1 MPEQSPTAIHP
12 PRKPLEAMQRPDV
25 LDRSFEGWSD
35 AVFEMLDRLREEP
48 HIDQYEKEKP
58 GVTNHLKDPF
68 RRYRDDLVVNWVL
81 PNRLDF
87 ETERYVFSRLL
98 KNDFGAGGCH
108 DHLWMSFYR
117 PETRRLEDVQITHRV
132 SPDGFAVGVYVGAH
146 ATDLLKQAK
155 RRIHD
160 APERYRALVNPL
172 LQEKNWQFYTH
183 RGAGEEETKTVFDE
197 PVRSIPDSVERADG
211 IYVRH
216 YISRARTLDLGPAL
230 VDRALDLV
238 LDVWPIY
245 RFYLGE
251 GAAVQ

>member
-1 MPEQSPTAIHP
+1 MLEGPDPTAVDP
-12 PRKPLEAMQRPDV
+12 VRQPKDDMLVPDSF
-25 LDRSFEGWSD
+25 DRSFEGWSPD
-35 AVFEMLDRLREEP
+35 VFEMLDRLRAEP

-58 GVTNHLKDPF
+58 GITNLLKDPF

-87 ETERYVFSRLL
+87 ETERNVFSRLL

-117 PETRRLEDVQITHRV
+117 PTTRRLEDVQITHRV
-132 SPDGFAVGVYVGAH
+132 SPDGFAVGLYVGAYG
-146 ATDLLKQAK
+146 TELLKQAK
-155 RRIHD
+155 RRIVD
-160 APERYRALVNPL
+160 APTTYLDLVNGL
-172 LQEKNWQFYTH
+172 LQAEGWRFYTH
-183 RGAGEEETKTVFDE
+183 RGSGKDEQKTVVRE
-197 PVRSIPDSVERADG
+197 PLSSVPGSVDGADG

-216 YISRARTLDLGPAL
+216 YISRDETLELGRKL

-245 RFYLGE
+245 RFYLME
-251 GAAVQ
+251 R